1 MKEFQCRIKQS
12 MEMQVKGEATDS
24 DEFLLYV
31 NDLVKNQPKVEILLP
46 QDGNGNQITDDTDNP
61 PYTVTIGY
69 VSFAHIDP
77 QFVEVVSGTLEELT
91 PNIIIDT

>member
-1 MKEFQCRIKQS
+1 
-12 MEMQVKGEATDS
+12 MQVKGEATDS

-46 QDGNGNQITDDTDNP
+46 QDDSGNQIIDDPDNP
-61 PYTVTIGY
+61 PYTVTIEY
-69 VSFAHIDP
+69 TSFTHVNP
-77 QFVEVVSGTLEELT
+77 QFIEVVSGTLEELT